1 MPKSLRL
8 FSDMASRDENLGL
21 EVELPY
27 WVQQD
32 FRTRVVGLL
41 AVTYLVVI
49 TVYFA
54 DLPPWV
60 ILIGMPTYILAAIAT
75 YYQLRENGRSG
86 WWVLLMIG
94 NFSFG
99 PKLLGLPI
107 LGIVINL
114 VPVAMAW
121 KTIEGSG
128 DKADLG

>member
-1 MPKSLRL
+1 
-8 FSDMASRDENLGL
+8 MASRDGNLGI

-32 FRTRVVGLL
+32 FRTRVAALL
-41 AVTYLVVI
+41 AVTYLIVI
-49 TVYFA
+49 TVYVA

-60 ILIGMPTYILAAIAT
+60 ILFGMPTYILAAIAT

-86 WWVLLMIG
+86 WWILLMIG
-94 NFSFG
+94 NFGFG
-99 PKLLGLPI
+99 PKILGLPI

-114 VPVAMAW
+114 VPVALAW

-128 DKADLG
+128 DKADLR